1 MKSLE
6 VAYHKSKTKKKTISR
21 TVSIPIMITQE
32 MRMRLKALK
41 YNSNDI
47 RHFTPQKAND
57 IIQNQ
62 IINRFP
68 SLNHGKNQ

>member
-1 MKSLE
+1 
-6 VAYHKSKTKKKTISR
+6 
-21 TVSIPIMITQE
+21 MITQE